1 MNNKPMGQTYAY
13 MTMPEEEVDHGW
25 FLDNGVTHHVTNDI
39 GAFNIKFKFKGSE
52 KLVIINYFQ
61 FRTLIVHLFLFLTT
75 SL

>member
-1 MNNKPMGQTYAY
+1 MGQTSAY

-25 FLDNGVTHHVTNDI
+25 FLYSGVTHHVTNDI
-39 GAFNIKFKFKGSE
+39 GAFNIKFKFKESE

-61 FRTLIVHLFLFLTT
+61 FRTLVVHLFLFLTT